1 MRLITRKW
9 IVDRKGATAIEYAFV
24 GSLISIAIIAAAAIL
39 GGSVEDSFDDTA
51 SQVED
56 AHNRASGD

>member
-1 MRLITRKW
+1 MRALRTLFK
-9 IVDRKGATAIEYAFV
+9 DSSGATAIEYAFV
-24 GSLISIAIIAAAAIL
+24 GSLVSIAIIAAAALL
-39 GGSVEDSFDDTA
+39 GNNVEESFDDTA